1 MSKVTTALVSFV
13 LGVITAFLALSGS
26 HTSTSAQEPPNGGF
40 VATNPSFAPVVR
52 PLTGGLNKG
61 VGIANGQQPLDGFAC
76 DDCTFTNVELSYGGG
91 PVRLVNPKFSG
102 KIRLNLYGAAANTAV
117 TVAYLQAMLQNQ
129 KPPAV
134 NPNAPII
141 KTATAKDF
149 FVADLVTPYGQK

>member
-1 MSKVTTALVSFV
+1 
-13 LGVITAFLALSGS
+13 
-26 HTSTSAQEPPNGGF
+26 
-40 VATNPSFAPVVR
+40 
-52 PLTGGLNKG
+52 
-61 VGIANGQQPLDGFAC
+61 
-76 DDCTFTNVELSYGGG
+76 
-91 PVRLVNPKFSG
+91 VRLVNPKFSG